1 MSHASRPRQQPL
13 PAEDAKDAIAAVLDD
28 FHDAASRADGVRYF
42 RHFAADGIFLGTD
55 ANERWT
61 IPEFREYA
69 EPHFSMGIGWTYVP
83 LDRRVSIA
91 ACGTTAWFDERLR
104 NDKYGE
110 CRGSGVLV
118 MSEQGGCECG
128 GGDGGEWRIAQ
139 YNLAVPIPNDML
151 ADVARRIREFGTPAG
166 HTVPASLNIT
176 IPEEMQDNGETQDLS
191 ETPENC
197 CSSVATAEEIQ
208 DLSKA
213 LESSRIIAEK
223 PSSTSYRPK
232 ASSLPTSLVRTIQ
245 LESDGDDDEK
255 REVIPTTMIL
265 QLFSDR
271 IFFSIT
277 QLSGKMG
284 SLLVCNVEESIID
297 NSTTYHISTLL
308 GTGVARRSGG
318 RAEQEVSLREV
329 YVRRLAE
336 RIVSHARKM
345 AGVREGAILGGAENG
360 TSPIPTLVVGLGLRP
375 NKSGGKSSFESFN
388 AIVDAAMKL
397 YEEGWRICHS
407 GGMVGMEGPD

>member
-1 MSHASRPRQQPL
+1 MTQASRP
-13 PAEDAKDAIAAVLDD
+13 AADAKDAIAAVLDD

-42 RHFAADGIFLGTD
+42 GHFAADGVFLGTD
-55 ANERWT
+55 AAERWT
-61 IPEFREYA
+61 VPEFREYA
-69 EPHFSMGIGWTYVP
+69 EPHFSMGRGWTYVP
-83 LDRRVSIA
+83 LDRRVSLA

-118 MSEQGGCECG
+118 MSEGGGGECG
-128 GGDGGEWRIAQ
+128 GGDGGGWRIAQ
-139 YNLAVPIPNDML
+139 YNLTVPIPNDML
-151 ADVARRIREFGTPAG
+151 ADVARRIREFGTPAA
-166 HTVPASLNIT
+166 TSLNIT

-197 CSSVATAEEIQ
+197 CSSVATAEQMQ
-208 DLSKA
+208 DLSKT
-213 LESSRIIAEK
+213 LQNSRIIAEK
-223 PSSTSYRPK
+223 QSSASYRPK
-232 ASSLPTSLVRTIQ
+232 ASSLPTSLFRTIQ
-245 LESDGDDDEK
+245 LESDGDDDER
-255 REVIPTTMIL
+255 REVIPTTIIL

-271 IFFSIT
+271 IFLSIT

-375 NKSGGKSSFESFN
+375 NKSGGKSSFEKFN
-388 AIVDAAMKL
+388 AIVDAVMKL